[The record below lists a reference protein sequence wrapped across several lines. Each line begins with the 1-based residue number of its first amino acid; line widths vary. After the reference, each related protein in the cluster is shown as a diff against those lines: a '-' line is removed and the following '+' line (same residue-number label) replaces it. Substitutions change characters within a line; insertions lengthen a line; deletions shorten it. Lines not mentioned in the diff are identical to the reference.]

1 MYALCKTNPPVA
13 LVEYFSRPEIEGIE
27 FDEARRMYRN
37 AEGKHYG
44 GLLSKLQKMYYPHW
58 QRKRRS
64 YRRKGVTIARKA
76 SSAKEGKTVDKQLTE
91 YVRSGK
97 RPKSAMARAIVAYF
111 EQENNQ
117 RIVAAQVPCYALHG
131 LRITQADLIVA
142 NADGSLLMME
152 VKCGYNRT
160 QKQGDMKGLPGV
172 PCRQN
177 EIWELQRHYT
187 HKGLVESGL
196 PIVGSHILNVYKEGK
211 NGITV
216 RKRKVPQWA
225 LQRLK

>member
-1 MYALCKTNPPVA
+1 MYALCKTDPPVP
-13 LVEYFSRPEIEGIE
+13 LVNYLSRPEIEGIE
-27 FDEARRMYRN
+27 FDEARRMYRD

-44 GLLSKLQKMYYPHW
+44 GLLSKLQKMYYPYW
-58 QRKRRS
+58 KRKRRS
-64 YRRKGVTIARKA
+64 YRRKGVTIARKG

-91 YVRSGK
+91 YVRTGK
-97 RPKSAMARAIVAYF
+97 KPKNAMARAIVAYF
-111 EQENNQ
+111 EKENNQ
-117 RIVAAQVPCYALHG
+117 RIVAAQVPLYALHG

-142 NADGSLLMME
+142 NPDGSLLMME

-211 NGITV
+211 DGITV